1 MYNTKACK
9 VCLKNKMHSKIGHYT
24 LCDLEHY
31 RVTESIVYC
40 TQTERRPLSFTAELV
55 SMGESAR
62 LAPSSTFYMVTS
74 AILGCKIFKTG
85 GNFWIILLKSCK
97 SKDLTSF
104 LD

>member
-1 MYNTKACK
+1 MANDAHQIVISRIFSLTKA
-9 VCLKNKMHSKIGHYT
+9 S
-24 LCDLEHY
+24 
-31 RVTESIVYC
+31 
-40 TQTERRPLSFTAELV
+40 

-62 LAPSSTFYMVTS
+62 YAPSSSFYVVTS
-74 AILGCKIFKTG
+74 AILGCKSFKIG

>member
-1 MYNTKACK
+1 MKSQVKSK
-9 VCLKNKMHSKIGHYT
+9 V
-24 LCDLEHY
+24 
-31 RVTESIVYC
+31 
-40 TQTERRPLSFTAELV
+40 V

-62 LAPSSTFYMVTS
+62 LAPSSSFYVVTS
-74 AILGCKIFKTG
+74 AILGCKSFKIG